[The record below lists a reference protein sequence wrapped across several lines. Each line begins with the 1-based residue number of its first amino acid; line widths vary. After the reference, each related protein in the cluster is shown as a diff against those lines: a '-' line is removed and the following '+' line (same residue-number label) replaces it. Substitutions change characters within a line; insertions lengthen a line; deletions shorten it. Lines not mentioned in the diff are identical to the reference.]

1 MKIKSCFLY
10 MLLLSVPVESETVM
24 AADLST
30 MVAPV
35 SGNGKVSLSMSLEMP
50 TCKVSVENTAQSF
63 NVASVDNQGVT
74 LPNAFTAENC
84 KGDSL
89 DFKVIFSTPV
99 PDAGWWGPKGY
110 AGLLCDGGGNCLKD
124 TDPPVVFY
132 VVIPEGTNGVSGD
145 LLDGRVPD
153 SSTGKTVTIEPD
165 SNNYTFDAN
174 TVIPAASFS
183 NGQHARS
190 GRISG
195 SYTYVFSFK

>member
-10 MLLLSVPVESETVM
+10 MLLLSVPVESMTVM
-24 AADLST
+24 AADLS
-30 MVAPV
+30 PV
-35 SGNGKVSLSMSLEMP
+35 SGNGKVSLSMSLEVP
-50 TCKVSVENTAQSF
+50 TCKVSVENTSQSF
-63 NVASVDNQGVT
+63 NVASVEDRTLT

-99 PDAGWWGPKGY
+99 PRDGWWGRAGY
-110 AGLLCDGGGNCLKD
+110 AGVLCHGGVKCLED
-124 TDPPVVFY
+124 TDLPVVFY

-145 LLDGRVPD
+145 IPLGRVPD

-165 SNNYTFDAN
+165 SNNYTFNAN
-174 TVIPAASFS
+174 TVIPPVSLANAQQSS
-183 NGQHARS
+183 HS
-190 GRISG
+190 RISG

>member
-1 MKIKSCFLY
+1 MKINSCFLCVF
-10 MLLLSVPVESETVM
+10 LLSVPVESVTVM
-24 AADLST
+24 AADLS
-30 MVAPV
+30 PV
-35 SGNGKVSLSMSLEMP
+35 SGNGKVNLSMSLEVP
-50 TCKVSVENTAQSF
+50 TCKVSVENTVQSF
-63 NVASVDNQGVT
+63 TVSSGVDNKILT
-74 LPNAFTAENC
+74 LPNAFTVENC

-99 PDAGWWGPKGY
+99 SDAGWWGPKGY

-153 SSTGKTVTIEPD
+153 SSTGQTVTITPD
-165 SNNYTFDAN
+165 LNHYTFNAN
-174 TVIPAASFS
+174 TVIPIVSLANAM
-183 NGQHARS
+183 QRHP

-195 SYTYVFSFK
+195 SYTYIFSFK